1 MKTTHIT
8 KTLITLSV
16 ILLIGGSAAWA
27 HDGFDNGW
35 GHHRGGYH
43 HGRMA
48 GPGYGDSMGEGYGMG
63 YGPHMRGYGQWA
75 NLSEED
81 QAKLDQLRTTFFKE
95 TREIRGQIDENRVA
109 LRNEMVKDDPDQS
122 KVLKLQ
128 KKISELQGDFDQ
140 KAIKHRLEAKK
151 LFPDGFGYPGR
162 EFGMGR
168 GAGRGPGYC
177 W

>member
-1 MKTTHIT
+1 MKHTHIT

-27 HDGFDNGW
+27 HGGFDNEW
-35 GHHRGGYH
+35 GHHRGGH

-48 GPGYGDSMGEGYGMG
+48 DSG
-63 YGPHMRGYGQWA
+63 YGPAMGGGYGTGYGQHMRGHGQWA

-95 TREIRGQIDENRVA
+95 TQEIRGQIDENRVA
-109 LRNEMVKDDPDQS
+109 LRNEMMKDDPDQG
-122 KVLKLQ
+122 KVFKLQ
-128 KKISELQGDFDQ
+128 KQISELQGNFDQ
-140 KAIKHRLEAKK
+140 KAIKHQLEVKK
-151 LFPDGFGYPGR
+151 LFPDGYGYPGR
-162 EFGMGR
+162 GFGMGR